1 MKHIDIVAESY
12 QELHQRIFS
21 ILSNEDKQV
30 KLIENKWEKDLGS
43 GYTCV
48 LENGNMIE
56 KAGVNFSI
64 VKGKIHDDLKT
75 TLQINSGEE
84 LEYGA
89 TGISSIIHSSNP
101 FIPTIHFNVRF
112 FELSNGQNWFG
123 GGIDLTPMYID
134 IQEAKDFHGKLKIL
148 CDKYDKTY
156 YPEYKQ
162 WADDYFFIPHRNE
175 TRGVGG
181 IFFDKIKT
189 QSKKEFSRIHNFT
202 EDIAFSYPEIYA
214 EIMRRKQYL
223 KYLPEHKHWQKLRRG
238 RYVEF
243 NLIYD
248 RGTKFGLE
256 TGGNIESIL
265 VSLPYEAA
273 WKYNYQPIPGSEEEK
288 TLNFLKKGIEW
299 LSME

>member
-21 ILSNEDKQV
+21 ILCNEDKQV
-30 KLIENKWEKDLGS
+30 KLIENKWKKNLGS

-48 LENGNMIE
+48 LENGSMIE
-56 KAGVNFSI
+56 KAGVNFSF
-64 VKGKIHDDLKT
+64 VKGKVHNDLKT
-75 TLQINSGEE
+75 TLQIQSEEE

-101 FIPTIHFNVRF
+101 LIPTIHFNVRF
-112 FELSNGQNWFG
+112 FELSNGQKWFG

-134 IQEAKDFHGKLKIL
+134 IQEAKDFHGKLKTL

-156 YPEYKQ
+156 YPEYKR
-162 WADDYFFIPHRNE
+162 WADDYFFIPHRDE

-181 IFFDKIKT
+181 IFFDRKET
-189 QSKKEFSRIHNFT
+189 QSKQEFSRIHKFT
-202 EDIAFSYPEIYA
+202 KDIAFSYPEIYT
-214 EIMRRKQYL
+214 EIMRKKQDL

-256 TGGNIESIL
+256 SGGNIESIL

-273 WKYNYQPIPGSEEEK
+273 WKYNYQPKPGSEEEK